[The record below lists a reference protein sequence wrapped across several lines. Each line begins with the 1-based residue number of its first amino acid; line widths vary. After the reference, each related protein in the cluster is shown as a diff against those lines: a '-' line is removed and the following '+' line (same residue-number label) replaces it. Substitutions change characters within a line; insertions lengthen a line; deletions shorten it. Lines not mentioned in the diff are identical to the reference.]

1 MIRFWTVVG
10 LAASMIFPSLALS
23 SRIPADRADVARPG
37 GVLPMPPDFAL
48 VKVAGGFRD
57 PVNVTNAGDKTGRL
71 FVVERAGRVWIVS
84 ADGAVGK
91 EPFLDL
97 TMLNPTVI
105 DPQGNDVQSNFI
117 EQGLYSIAFHP
128 DFSNN
133 GYFFVHYASLR
144 YRGDG
149 RIVRFQVDPATPD
162 VVDAAR
168 ARATEK
174 EIMRIVQPSY
184 NNNGGQIEFGP
195 DGYLYIGIGDGGFS
209 TPQGAGQD
217 LSRWLGTILRIDV
230 DVEND
235 DVAYTI
241 PKDNPFADGADGRQK
256 EIWAYGLHNPY
267 EFAFDPATG
276 DLFVADVGDSHW
288 EELNF
293 QPASSKGGEN
303 YGWPRMEGSSC
314 YPIFGE
320 TENTACSVTGILPAA
335 QYPHP
340 TVKAGATES
349 SGELVCASVQGFG
362 VARYAGMDGVYL
374 VGDWC
379 TGSIY
384 GLGWDGARWQLQ
396 EVLRSNL
403 HLTGGGYDEGGRVVV
418 VSAKF
423 YLEEDD
429 ADAPPR
435 GALWRVVPTDEVP
448 AGAEVAPADN

>member
-1 MIRFWTVVG
+1 
-10 LAASMIFPSLALS
+10 
-23 SRIPADRADVARPG
+23 
-37 GVLPMPPDFAL
+37 
-48 VKVAGGFRD
+48 
-57 PVNVTNAGDKTGRL
+57 
-71 FVVERAGRVWIVS
+71 
-84 ADGAVGK
+84 
-91 EPFLDL
+91 
-97 TMLNPTVI
+97 
-105 DPQGNDVQSNFI
+105 
-117 EQGLYSIAFHP
+117 
-128 DFSNN
+128 
-133 GYFFVHYASLR
+133 
-144 YRGDG
+144 
-149 RIVRFQVDPATPD
+149 
-162 VVDAAR
+162 
-168 ARATEK
+168 
-174 EIMRIVQPSY
+174 
-184 NNNGGQIEFGP
+184 
-195 DGYLYIGIGDGGFS
+195 
-209 TPQGAGQD
+209 
-217 LSRWLGTILRIDV
+217 
-230 DVEND
+230 
-235 DVAYTI
+235 
-241 PKDNPFADGADGRQK
+241 
-256 EIWAYGLHNPY
+256 
-267 EFAFDPATG
+267 
-276 DLFVADVGDSHW
+276 
-288 EELNF
+288 
-293 QPASSKGGEN
+293 
-303 YGWPRMEGSSC
+303 MEGSSC